1 MPTSNQELFDACIRH
16 QTYILR
22 TATWLRNQASKILV
36 AGDPAL
42 GDLLLATVAR
52 MEGVE
57 LSSQTGQKIMR
68 DFEQKLVKL
77 RREPWGEVSDLYDEN
92 LIRIATS
99 EVAWAAATFQQA
111 VPVVLDMKTVPPAQL
126 KRIIRANPYNGR
138 TMSEWLS
145 SAAGTE
151 SAEILRRTKAGIS
164 DGLTGRQVAQSV
176 MGLAS
181 EGGIGGT
188 TIRSIQHAETVAI
201 TMTNGVTSEAR
212 EAFYAENTDVINT
225 EIFLATLDGSTTPEC
240 VENDQ
245 ELYKVGEGPMP
256 PLHPRCRSLRIPYA
270 DANLLGN
277 RPFKPTTEGMLVEE
291 YAKANGLKSNL
302 RKRDSLPRGHKTKYD
317 EYARGRTRELIG
329 QVDARTPYPEWFGT
343 QSKAFQSDYLGPSRY
358 NIYKDLS
365 EPKQKEF
372 MRSLS
377 NQFGRPYT
385 VDQLEK
391 QWG

>member
-1 MPTSNQELFDACIRH
+1 MPTSNQELFDAYIRH

-68 DFEQKLVKL
+68 DFEKKLVKL
-77 RREPWGEVSDLYDEN
+77 RRETWSDVADLYDEN

-111 VPVVLDMKTVPPAQL
+111 VPVILDMKTVPPDQL
-126 KRIIRANPYNGR
+126 RRIVRANPYNGR

-145 SAAGTE
+145 SAAGSE
-151 SAEILRRTKAGIS
+151 SSEILRRTKNGLS
-164 DGLTGRQVAQSV
+164 DGLTGRQVARSV
-176 MGLAS
+176 MGAAS

-201 TMTNGVTSEAR
+201 TMMNGITSEAR
-212 EAFYAENTDVINT
+212 EEFYKENSDVIND
-225 EIFLATLDGSTTPEC
+225 EIFLATLDGNTTPEC

-245 ELYKVGEGPMP
+245 EIYKVGEGPMP
-256 PLHPRCRSLRIPYA
+256 PLHPRCRSLRIPNA
-270 DANLLGN
+270 DAALLGD
-277 RPFKPTTEGMLVEE
+277 RPFKPTTEGTLIQE
-291 YAKANGLKSNL
+291 YAEANGLKSNL
-302 RKRDSLPRGHKTKYD
+302 RKRDSLPRGHKGKFD
-317 EYARGRTRELIG
+317 DYARTRTRELVG
-329 QVDARTPYPEWFGT
+329 QVDGRTPYPDWFSDQT
-343 QSKAFQSDYLGPSRY
+343 KAFQSDYLGPSRY

-385 VDQLEK
+385 VDQLTQ